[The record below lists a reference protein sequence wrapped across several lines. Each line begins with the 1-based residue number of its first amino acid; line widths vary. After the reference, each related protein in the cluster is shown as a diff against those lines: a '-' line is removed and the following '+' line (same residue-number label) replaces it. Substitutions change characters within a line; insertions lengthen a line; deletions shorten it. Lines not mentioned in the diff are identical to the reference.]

1 MALLVSTFENGARL
15 DGYTYHWP
23 ICQKIRLLL
32 SMPLSAWSACRS
44 SKPMVANAPAAVP
57 TVGVAVGR
65 KVAVAVGGGVA
76 VGLAVDVGNAVAV
89 PVGLAV
95 GDAVAVGVGVT
106 GGGGGGVQ
114 GGYGGEGG

>member
-57 TVGVAVGR
+57 TVGVAVG
-65 KVAVAVGGGVA
+65 
-76 VGLAVDVGNAVAV
+76 LAVDVGNAVAV

-106 GGGGGGVQ
+106 VGVGVGVQ
-114 GGYGGEGG
+114 VGYGV